1 MPREIMPDG
10 DLRFEAFASFPNS
23 AGFHPESGLLEWAE
37 NVELND
43 GVIIPRKGC
52 SKQYE
57 PTVPVEYAC
66 AAHSANGDSIL
77 LWGADKRFNCQT
89 GQVTSVSLAQ
99 KTKARGQGYQDAAT
113 MESTDTDFV
122 ACAGIINRLVTSKNA
137 QLSFTQYGSGTF
149 DPIDGVNLIQH
160 TYDPIQAIVPNG
172 NQMTVFGKRSIY
184 MVEAGMGFLANV
196 NKELNKST
204 MHVVQKLSAQD
215 GIQSKDAWAETGG
228 ILTFLDRNGIKAIQ
242 GGKFTE
248 GSNPISTVIQDIID
262 IIDPTKIDTVCAVG
276 LNGRHYYSLPLLGG
290 IGKRAILVINT
301 ANKGLFESLHFYPV
315 DMDFLCVARKDGV
328 PRLWGVN
335 KGTGGVF
342 LLDEGSLDASTPIR
356 SYIRSRMYMFKTHF
370 DKKYDDIYV
379 YLATEN
385 QAEVETR
392 FMTTNPDGI
401 TRMDIFNAH
410 LGTTVRRALA
420 NKKSMGGRLE
430 IIVKSGKVR
439 IMSIGVE
446 ASLAGR
452 SIFSSF

>member
-10 DLRFEAFASFPNS
+10 DLRFEAFASYPNS
-23 AGFHPESGLLEWAE
+23 AGFPAEAGLLEYAE

-43 GVIIPRKGC
+43 GVVIPRKG
-52 SKQYE
+52 SAKVYA
-57 PTVPVEYAC
+57 PALPVTYAC
-66 AAHSANGDSIL
+66 SAHSAAGDSIL
-77 LWGADKRFNCQT
+77 LWGENVRFNCQT
-89 GQVTSVSLAQ
+89 GLATPVSLAQ

-113 MESTDTDFV
+113 MESTDPDFV
-122 ACAGIINRLVTSKNA
+122 ACAGIINRLVTAKNA

-172 NQMTVFGKRSIY
+172 NTMTVLGKRSIY
-184 MVEAGMGFLANV
+184 MVEAGMGYFANV
-196 NKELNKST
+196 GRELNKNT
-204 MHVVQKLSAQD
+204 MHGVQKVSAQD
-215 GIQSKDAWAETGG
+215 GVQSKEGWAESGG
-228 ILTFLDRNGIKAIQ
+228 LLTFLDRDGIKAIQ

-248 GSNPISTVIQDIID
+248 GSAPISTVIQDIID
-262 IIDPTKIDTVCAVG
+262 AIDPTKIDTVCAVG

-290 IGKRAILVINT
+290 FNKRAILVLNT
-301 ANKGLFESLHFYPV
+301 ANKGLFESIHLYPV

-342 LLDEGSLDASTPIR
+342 LLDEGSLDVTTPVQAK
-356 SYIRSRMYMFKTHF
+356 IRSRMYMFKTHF

-385 QAEVETR
+385 AAEVETK
-392 FMTTNPDGI
+392 FITTNPDGV
-401 TRMDIFNAH
+401 TRMDIFSGNI
-410 LGTTVRRALA
+410 GTSVRRALA